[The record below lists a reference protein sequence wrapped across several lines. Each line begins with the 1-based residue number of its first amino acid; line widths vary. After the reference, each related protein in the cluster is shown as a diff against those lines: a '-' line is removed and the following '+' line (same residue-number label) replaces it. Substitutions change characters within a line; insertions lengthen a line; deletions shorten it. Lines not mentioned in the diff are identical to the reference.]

1 MKKLILGAIFLR
13 LLVMPFLFHPDI
25 KVYSFQASHLKQGVW
40 NIYEREEFV
49 YQPLTYLFL
58 GSYQTLIQS
67 LARGLNNWLA
77 DSSGGAITNPSLY
90 WYLILLKLPILIFD
104 LLVGFLLYKLM
115 GKKALTLWLF
125 NPLTIVLLYVFSN
138 VDIFPLFFVLLSC
151 LFYKKDKNL
160 LSAIA
165 LGVGAG
171 FKMYPLLLLPFF
183 LISQK
188 DWRRMIIYLAGALG
202 TFFLILMP
210 FMGPAMLQSSLVSG
224 LSTRIFQGQMPLGFG
239 ESLYPAV
246 IGLVV
251 IYLLAYL
258 KKDIPMEN
266 WIVILLLTLFSFIHF
281 HIQWLMWGAP
291 FVLMVWLK
299 NEKIKPLLLVAI
311 LLAFSI
317 PLMYNDKF
325 MGASLFTPIS
335 SLFSLIPTPFAVVQK
350 VFDPYVIQGVL
361 HSALVGITIML
372 GYKLLKDE
380 QH

>member
-58 GSYQTLIQS
+58 GSYQTLIQP
-67 LARGLNNWLA
+67 LARGLDNWLA
-77 DSSGGAITNPSLY
+77 DSSGEAITNPSLY
-90 WYLILLKLPILIFD
+90 WYLILLKVPILIFD
-104 LLVGFLLYKLM
+104 FLIGFLLYKLM
-115 GKKALTLWLF
+115 GKKALFLWLF
-125 NPLTIVLLYVFSN
+125 NPLTIVLLYIFSN

-299 NEKIKPLLLVAI
+299 NEKARPLLLVAT
-311 LLAFSI
+311 LLAFAI

-335 SLFSLIPTPFAVVQK
+335 PLFSLVPTPFAVVQK

>member
-1 MKKLILGAIFLR
+1 MKKLILGAIVLR

-138 VDIFPLFFVLLSC
+138 VDIFPLFFVLLSY
-151 LFYKKDKNL
+151 LFYKKEKNL
-160 LSAIA
+160 LSAIL

-183 LISQK
+183 LIGQK
-188 DWRRMIIYLAGALG
+188 NLKGVVVYLASTLG
-202 TFFLILMP
+202 VFFLILVP

-224 LSTRIFQGQMPLGFG
+224 LSTRIFQGQISLGFG

-266 WIVILLLTLFSFIHF
+266 WIVILLLTLFSFTHF

-299 NEKIKPLLLVAI
+299 NEKARPLLLVAT
-311 LLAFSI
+311 LLAFAI

-335 SLFSLIPTPFAVVQK
+335 PLFSLVPTPFAMVQK
-350 VFDPYVIQGVL
+350 IFDSYVIQGVL
-361 HSALVGITIML
+361 HSALAGITVVL
-372 GYKLLKDE
+372 GCKLLKDE

>member
-224 LSTRIFQGQMPLGFG
+224 LSTRIFQGQISLGFG

-266 WIVILLLTLFSFIHF
+266 WIVILLLTLFSFTHF

-299 NEKIKPLLLVAI
+299 NEKARPLLLVAT
-311 LLAFSI
+311 LLAFAI

-335 SLFSLIPTPFAVVQK
+335 PLFSLVPTPFAVVQK

>member
-1 MKKLILGAIFLR
+1 MRKLILGAIFLR

-58 GSYQTLIQS
+58 GSYQTLIQPVAQD
-67 LARGLNNWLA
+67 LDEWLGDTTGDAINNA
-77 DSSGGAITNPSLY
+77 SLY
-90 WYLILLKLPILIFD
+90 WYLLLLKLPILIFD
-104 LLVGFLLYKLM
+104 LLVGLLIYKLG
-115 GKKALTLWLF
+115 GKRILSLWLF
-125 NPLTIVLLYVFSN
+125 NPFTIVLLYMFSN
-138 VDIFPLFFVLLSC
+138 VDIFPLFFVLLSYF
-151 LFYKKDKNL
+151 FYKKEKNL
-160 LSAIA
+160 LSAVL

-183 LISQK
+183 LIDQK
-188 DWRRMIIYLAGALG
+188 NLKKIVIYLAGALG
-202 TFFLILMP
+202 TFLLVLLP

-224 LSTRIFQGQMPLGFG
+224 LSTRIFQGQISLGFG

-246 IGLVV
+246 VSLVV
-251 IYLLAYL
+251 VYLLAYL
-258 KKDIPMEN
+258 KKNISMEN

-299 NEKIKPLLLVAI
+299 NEKVRPLLLVAI
-311 LLAFSI
+311 LLAFLI

-325 MGASLFTPIS
+325 MGASLLTPIFP
-335 SLFSLIPTPFAVVQK
+335 LFSLVPTMFAMAQK
-350 VFDPYVIQGVL
+350 IFDPYVIQGVL
-361 HSALVGITIML
+361 HSALVGVTLVL
-372 GYKLLKDE
+372 GFKLLHE

>member
-224 LSTRIFQGQMPLGFG
+224 LSTRIFQGQISLGFG

>member
-138 VDIFPLFFVLLSC
+138 VDIFPLFFVLLSY
-151 LFYKKDKNL
+151 LFYKKEKNL
-160 LSAIA
+160 LSAIL

-183 LISQK
+183 LIGQK
-188 DWRRMIIYLAGALG
+188 NLKGVVVYLASTLG
-202 TFFLILMP
+202 VFFLILVP

-224 LSTRIFQGQMPLGFG
+224 LSTRIFQGQISLGFG

-266 WIVILLLTLFSFIHF
+266 WIVILLLTLFSFTHF

-299 NEKIKPLLLVAI
+299 NEKARPLLLVAT
-311 LLAFSI
+311 LLAFAI

-335 SLFSLIPTPFAVVQK
+335 PLFSLVPTPFAMVQK
-350 VFDPYVIQGVL
+350 IFDSYVIQGVL
-361 HSALVGITIML
+361 HSALAGITVVL
-372 GYKLLKDE
+372 GCKLLKDE

>member
-1 MKKLILGAIFLR
+1 
-13 LLVMPFLFHPDI
+13 
-25 KVYSFQASHLKQGVW
+25 
-40 NIYEREEFV
+40 
-49 YQPLTYLFL
+49 
-58 GSYQTLIQS
+58 
-67 LARGLNNWLA
+67 
-77 DSSGGAITNPSLY
+77 
-90 WYLILLKLPILIFD
+90 
-104 LLVGFLLYKLM
+104 
-115 GKKALTLWLF
+115 
-125 NPLTIVLLYVFSN
+125 
-138 VDIFPLFFVLLSC
+138 
-151 LFYKKDKNL
+151 
-160 LSAIA
+160 
-165 LGVGAG
+165 
-171 FKMYPLLLLPFF
+171 
-183 LISQK
+183 
-188 DWRRMIIYLAGALG
+188 MIIYLAGALG

-224 LSTRIFQGQMPLGFG
+224 LSTRIFQGQISLGFG

-299 NEKIKPLLLVAI
+299 NEKARPLLLVAT
-311 LLAFSI
+311 LLAFAI

-335 SLFSLIPTPFAVVQK
+335 PLFSLVPTPFAVVQK

>member
-58 GSYQTLIQS
+58 GSYQTLIQP
-67 LARGLNNWLA
+67 LARGLDNWLA
-77 DSSGGAITNPSLY
+77 DSSGEAITNPSLY
-90 WYLILLKLPILIFD
+90 WYLILLKVPILIFD
-104 LLVGFLLYKLM
+104 FLIGFLLYKLM
-115 GKKALTLWLF
+115 GKKALFLWLF
-125 NPLTIVLLYVFSN
+125 NPLTIVLLYIFSN

-258 KKDIPMEN
+258 KKNISMEN